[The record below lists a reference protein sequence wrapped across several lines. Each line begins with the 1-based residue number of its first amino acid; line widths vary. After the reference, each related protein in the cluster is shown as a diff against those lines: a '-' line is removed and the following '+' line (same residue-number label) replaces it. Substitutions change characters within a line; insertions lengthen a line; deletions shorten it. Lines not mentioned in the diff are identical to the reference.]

1 MSNTFNDKFYGIKES
16 KKSIKEIKQVDED
29 EEAKEIETKY
39 NLEGSLS
46 YDDQNQQ
53 NTIQNT
59 EEPLEND
66 EEIAGKVDDKLIDN
80 IEDNSPDYDMVDPK
94 NWDDIPAKS
103 HIKYLRKDGKKV
115 TGFLLN
121 RKTTKKGSHR
131 W

>member
-53 NTIQNT
+53 NKIENA

-66 EEIAGKVDDKLIDN
+66 EETINTNTNNK
-80 IEDNSPDYDMVDPK
+80 
-94 NWDDIPAKS
+94 
-103 HIKYLRKDGKKV
+103 
-115 TGFLLN
+115 
-121 RKTTKKGSHR
+121 
-131 W
+131 